1 MDFGAVVFKVKRK
14 KYRVGTYQTFD
25 WGGQMDLGGVVLRN

>member
-25 WGGQMDLGGVVLRN
+25 WGGQMNLGGVVLRN